1 MFKFNYLDRI
11 LIVLLISIFIANS
24 VHNYVTL
31 TNFRKSKNVQIE
43 ELHHKIEFLST
54 ALGSMASEND
64 IMKQKLEASYQ
75 KKENTSQDKKETYGD
90 TRGLRNN
97 NPCNLK
103 SSKNTK
109 WDGQVGSDGKFI
121 IFESPEYGIRA
132 CAKNLKNYQQKN
144 GLDTLRSMVYR
155 MGPPHENDTKKYVR
169 NLSNIVGVSP
179 DEKINVLKHLPEI
192 IKGIIFLE
200 NGKMPYPEKMFIGYT
215 IFN

>member
-1 MFKFNYLDRI
+1 MSRREFFGTLF
-11 LIVLLISIFIANS
+11 ISCA
-24 VHNYVTL
+24 
-31 TNFRKSKNVQIE
+31 
-43 ELHHKIEFLST
+43 
-54 ALGSMASEND
+54 MASLT
-64 IMKQKLEASYQ
+64 IFSTSMYLKLRNYEIYADTYIRSLV
-75 KKENTSQDKKETYGD
+75 KENSYFKDKMSDAMMESAQLKAQLKDCQDKGTISQDKKETYGD

-109 WDGQVGSDGKFI
+109 WDGQIGSDGKFI

-132 CAKNLKNYQQKN
+132 CAKNLKNYQHKN

-155 MGPPHENDTKKYVR
+155 MGPPYENDTKKYVR

>member
-1 MFKFNYLDRI
+1 MSRREFFGTLF
-11 LIVLLISIFIANS
+11 ISCA
-24 VHNYVTL
+24 
-31 TNFRKSKNVQIE
+31 
-43 ELHHKIEFLST
+43 
-54 ALGSMASEND
+54 MASLT
-64 IMKQKLEASYQ
+64 IFSTSMYLKLRNYEIYADTYIRSLV
-75 KKENTSQDKKETYGD
+75 KENSYFKDKMSDAMMESAQLKAQLKDCQDKGTISQDKKEIYGD

-109 WDGQVGSDGKFI
+109 WDGQIGSDGKFI

-132 CAKNLKNYQQKN
+132 CAKNLKNYQYKN

>member
-1 MFKFNYLDRI
+1 MSRREFFGTLFISCAMVSLTIFSTSMYLKLRNYEIYADTYIRSL
-11 LIVLLISIFIANS
+11 V
-24 VHNYVTL
+24 
-31 TNFRKSKNVQIE
+31 
-43 ELHHKIEFLST
+43 
-54 ALGSMASEND
+54 
-64 IMKQKLEASYQ
+64 
-75 KKENTSQDKKETYGD
+75 KENSYFKDKMSDAMMESAQLKAQLKDCQDKGTISQDKKEIYGD

-109 WDGQVGSDGKFI
+109 WDGQVGSGGKFI

-132 CAKNLKNYQQKN
+132 CAKNLKNYQHKN

>member
-1 MFKFNYLDRI
+1 MSRREFFGTLFISCAMVSLTIFSTSMYLKLRNYEIYADTYIRSL
-11 LIVLLISIFIANS
+11 V
-24 VHNYVTL
+24 
-31 TNFRKSKNVQIE
+31 
-43 ELHHKIEFLST
+43 
-54 ALGSMASEND
+54 
-64 IMKQKLEASYQ
+64 
-75 KKENTSQDKKETYGD
+75 KENSYFKDKMSDAMMESAQLKAQLKDCQDKGTISQDKKEIYGD

-132 CAKNLKNYQQKN
+132 CAKNLKNYQHKN

>member
-1 MFKFNYLDRI
+1 MSRREFFGTLF
-11 LIVLLISIFIANS
+11 ISCA
-24 VHNYVTL
+24 
-31 TNFRKSKNVQIE
+31 
-43 ELHHKIEFLST
+43 
-54 ALGSMASEND
+54 MASLT
-64 IMKQKLEASYQ
+64 IFSTSMYLKLRNYEIYADTYIRSLV
-75 KKENTSQDKKETYGD
+75 KENSYFKDKMSDAMMESAQLKAQLKDCQDKGTISQDKKEIYGD

-132 CAKNLKNYQQKN
+132 CAKNLKNYQHKN

-155 MGPPHENDTKKYVR
+155 MGPPHENNTKKYVR

>member
-1 MFKFNYLDRI
+1 MSRREFFGTLF
-11 LIVLLISIFIANS
+11 ISCA
-24 VHNYVTL
+24 
-31 TNFRKSKNVQIE
+31 
-43 ELHHKIEFLST
+43 
-54 ALGSMASEND
+54 MASLT
-64 IMKQKLEASYQ
+64 IFSTSMYLKLRNYEIYADTYIRSLV
-75 KKENTSQDKKETYGD
+75 KENSYFKDKMSDAMMESAQLKAQLKDCQDKGTISQDKKETYGD

>member
-1 MFKFNYLDRI
+1 MSRREFFGTLFISCATASLTIFSTSMYLKLRNYEIYADTYIRSL
-11 LIVLLISIFIANS
+11 V
-24 VHNYVTL
+24 
-31 TNFRKSKNVQIE
+31 
-43 ELHHKIEFLST
+43 
-54 ALGSMASEND
+54 
-64 IMKQKLEASYQ
+64 
-75 KKENTSQDKKETYGD
+75 KENSYFKDKMSDAMMESAQLKAQLKDCQDKGTISQDKKEIYGD

-109 WDGQVGSDGKFI
+109 WDGQIGSDGKFI

-132 CAKNLKNYQQKN
+132 CAKNLKNYQHKN

>member
-1 MFKFNYLDRI
+1 MSRREFFGTLF
-11 LIVLLISIFIANS
+11 ISCA
-24 VHNYVTL
+24 
-31 TNFRKSKNVQIE
+31 
-43 ELHHKIEFLST
+43 
-54 ALGSMASEND
+54 MASLT
-64 IMKQKLEASYQ
+64 IFSTSMYLKLRNYEIYADTYIRSLV
-75 KKENTSQDKKETYGD
+75 KENSYFKDKMSDAMMESAQLKAQLKDCQDKGTISQDKKEIYGD

-132 CAKNLKNYQQKN
+132 CAKNLKNFQQKN

-169 NLSNIVGVSP
+169 NLSNIVGVPP

>member
-1 MFKFNYLDRI
+1 MSRREFFGTLF
-11 LIVLLISIFIANS
+11 ISCA
-24 VHNYVTL
+24 
-31 TNFRKSKNVQIE
+31 
-43 ELHHKIEFLST
+43 
-54 ALGSMASEND
+54 MASLT
-64 IMKQKLEASYQ
+64 IFSTSMYLKLRNYEIYADTYIRSLV
-75 KKENTSQDKKETYGD
+75 KENSYFKDKMSDAMMESAQLKAQLKDCQDKGTISQDKKEIYGD

-109 WDGQVGSDGKFI
+109 WDGQIGSDGKFI

-132 CAKNLKNYQQKN
+132 CAKNLKNYQHNN

-200 NGKMPYPEKMFIGYT
+200 NGKMPYHEKMFIGYT

>member
-1 MFKFNYLDRI
+1 MSRREFFGTLF
-11 LIVLLISIFIANS
+11 ISCA
-24 VHNYVTL
+24 
-31 TNFRKSKNVQIE
+31 
-43 ELHHKIEFLST
+43 
-54 ALGSMASEND
+54 MASLT
-64 IMKQKLEASYQ
+64 IFSTSMYLKLRNYEIYADTYIRSLV
-75 KKENTSQDKKETYGD
+75 KENSYFKDKMSDAMMESAQLKAQLKDCQDKGTISQDKKEIYGD

-155 MGPPHENDTKKYVR
+155 MGPPHENNTKKYVR

>member
-1 MFKFNYLDRI
+1 MSRREFFGTLF
-11 LIVLLISIFIANS
+11 ISCA
-24 VHNYVTL
+24 
-31 TNFRKSKNVQIE
+31 
-43 ELHHKIEFLST
+43 
-54 ALGSMASEND
+54 MASLT
-64 IMKQKLEASYQ
+64 IFSTSMYLKLRNYEIYADTYIRSLV
-75 KKENTSQDKKETYGD
+75 KENSYFKDKMSDAMMESAQLKAQLKDCQDKGTISQDKKEIYGD

-144 GLDTLRSMVYR
+144 GLDTLRSIVYR

>member
-1 MFKFNYLDRI
+1 MSRREFFGTLF
-11 LIVLLISIFIANS
+11 ISCA
-24 VHNYVTL
+24 
-31 TNFRKSKNVQIE
+31 
-43 ELHHKIEFLST
+43 
-54 ALGSMASEND
+54 MASLT
-64 IMKQKLEASYQ
+64 IFSTSMYLKLRNYEIYADTYIRSLV
-75 KKENTSQDKKETYGD
+75 KENSYFKDKMSDAMMESAQLKAQLKDCQDKGTISQDKKEVYGD

-109 WDGQVGSDGKFI
+109 WDGQIGSDGKFI

-132 CAKNLKNYQQKN
+132 CAKNLKNYQHKN

>member
-1 MFKFNYLDRI
+1 MSRREFFGTLF
-11 LIVLLISIFIANS
+11 ISCA
-24 VHNYVTL
+24 
-31 TNFRKSKNVQIE
+31 
-43 ELHHKIEFLST
+43 
-54 ALGSMASEND
+54 MASLT
-64 IMKQKLEASYQ
+64 IFSTSRYLKLRNYEIYADTYIRSLV
-75 KKENTSQDKKETYGD
+75 KENSYFKDKMSDAMMESAQLKAQLKDCQDKGTISQDKKEVYGD

-109 WDGQVGSDGKFI
+109 WDGQIGSDGKFI

-132 CAKNLKNYQQKN
+132 CAKNLKNYQHKN

>member
-1 MFKFNYLDRI
+1 MSRREFFGTLF
-11 LIVLLISIFIANS
+11 ISCA
-24 VHNYVTL
+24 
-31 TNFRKSKNVQIE
+31 
-43 ELHHKIEFLST
+43 
-54 ALGSMASEND
+54 MASLT
-64 IMKQKLEASYQ
+64 IFSTSMYLKLRNYEIYADTYIRSLV
-75 KKENTSQDKKETYGD
+75 KENSYFKDKMSDAMMESAQLKAQLKDCQDKGTISQDKKEIYGD

-109 WDGQVGSDGKFI
+109 WDGQIGSDGKFI

-132 CAKNLKNYQQKN
+132 CAKNLKNYQHNN

>member
-1 MFKFNYLDRI
+1 MSRREFFGTLF
-11 LIVLLISIFIANS
+11 ISCA
-24 VHNYVTL
+24 
-31 TNFRKSKNVQIE
+31 
-43 ELHHKIEFLST
+43 
-54 ALGSMASEND
+54 MASLT
-64 IMKQKLEASYQ
+64 IFSTSMYLKLRNYEIYADTYIRSLV
-75 KKENTSQDKKETYGD
+75 KENSYFKDKMSDAMMESAQLKAQLKDCQDKGIISQDKKEIYGD

-132 CAKNLKNYQQKN
+132 CAKNLKNYQHKN

>member
-1 MFKFNYLDRI
+1 MSRREFFGTLFISCAMVSLTIFSTSIYLKLRNYEIYADTYIRSL
-11 LIVLLISIFIANS
+11 V
-24 VHNYVTL
+24 
-31 TNFRKSKNVQIE
+31 
-43 ELHHKIEFLST
+43 
-54 ALGSMASEND
+54 
-64 IMKQKLEASYQ
+64 
-75 KKENTSQDKKETYGD
+75 KENSYFKDKMSDAMMESAQLKAQLKDCQDKGTISQDKKEIYGD

-109 WDGQVGSDGKFI
+109 WDGQIGSDGKFI

-132 CAKNLKNYQQKN
+132 CAKNLKNYQHKN

-155 MGPPHENDTKKYVR
+155 MGPPHENNTKKYVR

>member
-1 MFKFNYLDRI
+1 MSRREFFGTLF
-11 LIVLLISIFIANS
+11 ISCA
-24 VHNYVTL
+24 
-31 TNFRKSKNVQIE
+31 
-43 ELHHKIEFLST
+43 
-54 ALGSMASEND
+54 MASLT
-64 IMKQKLEASYQ
+64 IFSTSMYLKLRNYEIYADTYIRSLV
-75 KKENTSQDKKETYGD
+75 KENSYFKDKMSDAMMESAQLKAQLKDCQDKGTISQDKKETYGD

-144 GLDTLRSMVYR
+144 GLDTLRSIVYR

>member
-1 MFKFNYLDRI
+1 MSRREFFGTLFISCAMVSLTIFSTSMYLKLRNYEIYADTYIRSL
-11 LIVLLISIFIANS
+11 V
-24 VHNYVTL
+24 
-31 TNFRKSKNVQIE
+31 
-43 ELHHKIEFLST
+43 
-54 ALGSMASEND
+54 
-64 IMKQKLEASYQ
+64 
-75 KKENTSQDKKETYGD
+75 KENSYFKDKMSDAMMESAQLKAQLKDCQDKGTISQDKKEIYGD

-132 CAKNLKNYQQKN
+132 CAKNLKTYQHKN

>member
-1 MFKFNYLDRI
+1 MSRREFFGTLF
-11 LIVLLISIFIANS
+11 ISCA
-24 VHNYVTL
+24 
-31 TNFRKSKNVQIE
+31 
-43 ELHHKIEFLST
+43 
-54 ALGSMASEND
+54 MASLT
-64 IMKQKLEASYQ
+64 IFSTSMYLKLRNYEIYADTYIRSLV
-75 KKENTSQDKKETYGD
+75 KENSYFKDKMSDAMMESAQLKAQLKDCQDKGTISQDKKEIYGD

-109 WDGQVGSDGKFI
+109 WDGQIGSDGKFI

-132 CAKNLKNYQQKN
+132 CAKNLKNYQHKN

>member
-1 MFKFNYLDRI
+1 MSRREFFGTLFISCAMVSLTIFSTSMYLKLRNYEIYADTYIRSL
-11 LIVLLISIFIANS
+11 V
-24 VHNYVTL
+24 
-31 TNFRKSKNVQIE
+31 
-43 ELHHKIEFLST
+43 
-54 ALGSMASEND
+54 
-64 IMKQKLEASYQ
+64 
-75 KKENTSQDKKETYGD
+75 KENSYFKDKMSDAMMESAQLKAQLKDCQDKGTISQDKKEIYGD

-132 CAKNLKNYQQKN
+132 CAKNLKNYQHKN

-192 IKGIIFLE
+192 IKGVIFLE

>member
-1 MFKFNYLDRI
+1 MSRREFFGTLF
-11 LIVLLISIFIANS
+11 ISCA
-24 VHNYVTL
+24 
-31 TNFRKSKNVQIE
+31 
-43 ELHHKIEFLST
+43 
-54 ALGSMASEND
+54 MASLTIFSTSMYLKLRNYEIYADTYIRSLVKENSYFKD
-64 IMKQKLEASYQ
+64 IMSDAMMESAQLKAQLKDCQ
-75 KKENTSQDKKETYGD
+75 DKGTISQDKKETYGD

-144 GLDTLRSMVYR
+144 GLDTLRSIVYR

>member
-1 MFKFNYLDRI
+1 MSRREFFGTLF
-11 LIVLLISIFIANS
+11 ISCA
-24 VHNYVTL
+24 
-31 TNFRKSKNVQIE
+31 
-43 ELHHKIEFLST
+43 
-54 ALGSMASEND
+54 MASL
-64 IMKQKLEASYQ
+64 IIFSTSMYLKLRNYEIYADTYIRSPV
-75 KKENTSQDKKETYGD
+75 KENSYFKDKMSDAMMESAQLKAQLKDCQDKGTISQDKKEIYGD

-109 WDGQVGSDGKFI
+109 WDGQIGSDGKFI

-132 CAKNLKNYQQKN
+132 CAKNLKNYQHKN

>member
-1 MFKFNYLDRI
+1 MSRREFFGTLF
-11 LIVLLISIFIANS
+11 ISCA
-24 VHNYVTL
+24 
-31 TNFRKSKNVQIE
+31 
-43 ELHHKIEFLST
+43 
-54 ALGSMASEND
+54 MASLT
-64 IMKQKLEASYQ
+64 IFSTSMYLKLRNYEIYADTYIRSLV
-75 KKENTSQDKKETYGD
+75 KENSYFKDKMSDAMMESAQLKAQLKDCQDKGTISQDKKEVYGD
-90 TRGLRNN
+90 TMGLRNN

-109 WDGQVGSDGKFI
+109 WDGQIGSDGKFI

-132 CAKNLKNYQQKN
+132 CAKNLKNYQHKN

>member
-1 MFKFNYLDRI
+1 MSRREFFGT
-11 LIVLLISIFIANS
+11 LLISCA
-24 VHNYVTL
+24 
-31 TNFRKSKNVQIE
+31 
-43 ELHHKIEFLST
+43 
-54 ALGSMASEND
+54 MASLT
-64 IMKQKLEASYQ
+64 IFSTSMYLKLRNYEIYADTYIRSLVKVNSYFKDKMSDAMMESAQ
-75 KKENTSQDKKETYGD
+75 LKAQLTDCQDKGTISQDKKEIYGD
-90 TRGLRNN
+90 TRGLGNN

-109 WDGQVGSDGKFI
+109 WDGQIGSDGKFI

-132 CAKNLKNYQQKN
+132 CAKNLKNYQHKN

>member
-1 MFKFNYLDRI
+1 MSRREFFGTLF
-11 LIVLLISIFIANS
+11 ISCA
-24 VHNYVTL
+24 
-31 TNFRKSKNVQIE
+31 
-43 ELHHKIEFLST
+43 
-54 ALGSMASEND
+54 MASLT
-64 IMKQKLEASYQ
+64 IFSTSMYLKLRNYEIYADTYIRSLV
-75 KKENTSQDKKETYGD
+75 KENSYFKDKMSDAMMESAQLKAQLKDCQDKGTISQDKKEVYGD

-132 CAKNLKNYQQKN
+132 CAKNLKNYQHKN

>member
-1 MFKFNYLDRI
+1 MSRREFFGTLF
-11 LIVLLISIFIANS
+11 ISCA
-24 VHNYVTL
+24 
-31 TNFRKSKNVQIE
+31 
-43 ELHHKIEFLST
+43 
-54 ALGSMASEND
+54 MASLT
-64 IMKQKLEASYQ
+64 IFSTSMYLKLRNYEIYADTYIRSLV
-75 KKENTSQDKKETYGD
+75 KENSYFKDKMSDAMMESAQLKAQLKDCQDKGTISQDKKEIYGD

-132 CAKNLKNYQQKN
+132 CAKNLKNYQHKN

>member
-1 MFKFNYLDRI
+1 MSRREFFGTLF
-11 LIVLLISIFIANS
+11 ISCA
-24 VHNYVTL
+24 
-31 TNFRKSKNVQIE
+31 
-43 ELHHKIEFLST
+43 
-54 ALGSMASEND
+54 MASLT
-64 IMKQKLEASYQ
+64 IFSTSMYLKLRNYEIYADTYIRSLV
-75 KKENTSQDKKETYGD
+75 KENSYFKDKMSDAMMESAQLKAQLKDCQDKGTISQDKKEVYGD

-109 WDGQVGSDGKFI
+109 WDGQIGSDGKFI

>member
-1 MFKFNYLDRI
+1 MSRREFFGTLFISCAMVSLTIFSTSMYLKLRNYEIYADTYIRSL
-11 LIVLLISIFIANS
+11 V
-24 VHNYVTL
+24 
-31 TNFRKSKNVQIE
+31 
-43 ELHHKIEFLST
+43 
-54 ALGSMASEND
+54 
-64 IMKQKLEASYQ
+64 
-75 KKENTSQDKKETYGD
+75 KENSYFKDKMSDAMMESAQLKAQLKDCQDKGTISQDKKETYGD

-132 CAKNLKNYQQKN
+132 CAKNLKNYQHKN

>member
-1 MFKFNYLDRI
+1 MSRREFFGTLFISCAMVSLTIFSTSMYLKLRNYEIYADTYIRSL
-11 LIVLLISIFIANS
+11 V
-24 VHNYVTL
+24 
-31 TNFRKSKNVQIE
+31 
-43 ELHHKIEFLST
+43 
-54 ALGSMASEND
+54 
-64 IMKQKLEASYQ
+64 
-75 KKENTSQDKKETYGD
+75 KENSYFKDKMSDAMMESAQLKAQLKYCQDKGTISQDKKEIYGD

-132 CAKNLKNYQQKN
+132 CAKNLKNYQHKN

-155 MGPPHENDTKKYVR
+155 MGPPHENNTKKYVR

>member
-1 MFKFNYLDRI
+1 MSRREFFGTLFISCAMVSLTIFSTSMYLKLRNYEIYADTYIRSL
-11 LIVLLISIFIANS
+11 V
-24 VHNYVTL
+24 
-31 TNFRKSKNVQIE
+31 
-43 ELHHKIEFLST
+43 
-54 ALGSMASEND
+54 
-64 IMKQKLEASYQ
+64 
-75 KKENTSQDKKETYGD
+75 KENSYFKDKMSDAMMESAQLKAQLKDCQDKGTISQDKKEVYGD

-109 WDGQVGSDGKFI
+109 WDGQIGSDGKFI

-132 CAKNLKNYQQKN
+132 CAKNLKNYQHKN

>member
-1 MFKFNYLDRI
+1 MSRREFFGTLF
-11 LIVLLISIFIANS
+11 ISCA
-24 VHNYVTL
+24 
-31 TNFRKSKNVQIE
+31 
-43 ELHHKIEFLST
+43 
-54 ALGSMASEND
+54 MASLT
-64 IMKQKLEASYQ
+64 IFSTSMYLKLRNYEIYADTYIRSLV
-75 KKENTSQDKKETYGD
+75 KENSYFKDKMSDAMMESAQLKAQLKDCQDKGTISQDKKEVYGD

-109 WDGQVGSDGKFI
+109 WDGQIGSDGKFI

-144 GLDTLRSMVYR
+144 GLDTLRSIVYR

>member
-1 MFKFNYLDRI
+1 MSRREFFGTLF
-11 LIVLLISIFIANS
+11 ISCA
-24 VHNYVTL
+24 
-31 TNFRKSKNVQIE
+31 
-43 ELHHKIEFLST
+43 
-54 ALGSMASEND
+54 MASLT
-64 IMKQKLEASYQ
+64 IFSTSMYLKLRNYEIYADTYIRSLV
-75 KKENTSQDKKETYGD
+75 KENSYFKDKMSDAMMESAQLKAQLKDCQDKGTISQDKKETYGD

-109 WDGQVGSDGKFI
+109 WDGQIGSDGKFI

-132 CAKNLKNYQQKN
+132 CAKNLKNYQHKN

>member
-1 MFKFNYLDRI
+1 MSRREFFGTLFISCAMVSLTIFSTSMYLKLRNYEIYADTYIRSL
-11 LIVLLISIFIANS
+11 V
-24 VHNYVTL
+24 
-31 TNFRKSKNVQIE
+31 
-43 ELHHKIEFLST
+43 
-54 ALGSMASEND
+54 
-64 IMKQKLEASYQ
+64 
-75 KKENTSQDKKETYGD
+75 KENSYFKDKMSDAMMESAQLKAQLKDCQDKGTISQDKKEIYGD

-144 GLDTLRSMVYR
+144 GLDTLRSIVYR

>member
-1 MFKFNYLDRI
+1 MSRREFFGTLF
-11 LIVLLISIFIANS
+11 ISCA
-24 VHNYVTL
+24 
-31 TNFRKSKNVQIE
+31 
-43 ELHHKIEFLST
+43 
-54 ALGSMASEND
+54 MASLT
-64 IMKQKLEASYQ
+64 IFSTSMYLKLRNYEIYADTYIRSLV
-75 KKENTSQDKKETYGD
+75 KENSYFKDKMSDAMMESAQLKAQLKDCQDKGTISQDKKEIYGD

-144 GLDTLRSMVYR
+144 GLDTLRSIVYR
-155 MGPPHENDTKKYVR
+155 MGPPHENDTKKYVC

>member
-1 MFKFNYLDRI
+1 MSRREFFGTLF
-11 LIVLLISIFIANS
+11 ISCA
-24 VHNYVTL
+24 
-31 TNFRKSKNVQIE
+31 
-43 ELHHKIEFLST
+43 
-54 ALGSMASEND
+54 MASLT
-64 IMKQKLEASYQ
+64 IFSTSMYLKLRNYEIYADTYIRSLV
-75 KKENTSQDKKETYGD
+75 KENSYFKDKMSDAMMESAQLKAQLKDCQDKGTISQDKKEVYGD

>member
-1 MFKFNYLDRI
+1 MSRREFFGTLF
-11 LIVLLISIFIANS
+11 ISCA
-24 VHNYVTL
+24 
-31 TNFRKSKNVQIE
+31 
-43 ELHHKIEFLST
+43 
-54 ALGSMASEND
+54 MASLT
-64 IMKQKLEASYQ
+64 IFSTSMYLKLRNYEIYADTYIRSLV
-75 KKENTSQDKKETYGD
+75 KENSYFKDKMSDAMMESAQLKAQLKDCQDKGTISQDKKEIYGD

-109 WDGQVGSDGKFI
+109 WDGQIGSDGKFI

-132 CAKNLKNYQQKN
+132 CAKNLKNYQHKN

-155 MGPPHENDTKKYVR
+155 MGPPHENNTKKYVR

>member
-1 MFKFNYLDRI
+1 MSRREFFGTLF
-11 LIVLLISIFIANS
+11 ISCA
-24 VHNYVTL
+24 
-31 TNFRKSKNVQIE
+31 
-43 ELHHKIEFLST
+43 
-54 ALGSMASEND
+54 MASLT
-64 IMKQKLEASYQ
+64 IFSTSMYLKLRNYEIYADTYIRSLV
-75 KKENTSQDKKETYGD
+75 KENSYFKDKMSDAMMESAQLKAQLKDCQDKGTISQDKKEIYGD

-109 WDGQVGSDGKFI
+109 WDGQIGSDGKFI

-132 CAKNLKNYQQKN
+132 CAKNLKNYQCKN